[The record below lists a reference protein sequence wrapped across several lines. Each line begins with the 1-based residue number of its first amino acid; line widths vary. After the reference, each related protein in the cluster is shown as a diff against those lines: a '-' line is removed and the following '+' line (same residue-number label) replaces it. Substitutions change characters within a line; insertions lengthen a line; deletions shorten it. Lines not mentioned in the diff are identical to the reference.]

1 MQMTLGKI
9 ECFFFFFRKGVLAM
23 VDLSSNLASSPT
35 CNSKQMSISGKTSL
49 AITIAK
55 KTQLV
60 KLTQLLRNPPFLEL
74 PHARFPRRTCPP
86 SNQFLC
92 CVTLTFVTN
101 KANCVIGTSLA
112 CHREK
117 SRVFLNPWFG
127 EPVVC
132 TLDSRGFRHFRGFRD
147 FRESSTQLLVF
158 SCPRCL
164 RRFRR
169 FRDFRRFR
177 ERRPAHKP

>member
-1 MQMTLGKI
+1 MSQRVCPKTS
-9 ECFFFFFRKGVLAM
+9 EYFRK
-23 VDLSSNLASSPT
+23 
-35 CNSKQMSISGKTSL
+35 
-49 AITIAK
+49 
-55 KTQLV
+55 
-60 KLTQLLRNPPFLEL
+60 
-74 PHARFPRRTCPP
+74 
-86 SNQFLC
+86 
-92 CVTLTFVTN
+92 
-101 KANCVIGTSLA
+101 
-112 CHREK
+112 EK
-117 SRVFLNPWFG
+117 NRVFLNPWFG

-147 FRESSTQLLVF
+147 FREARTQLLVF